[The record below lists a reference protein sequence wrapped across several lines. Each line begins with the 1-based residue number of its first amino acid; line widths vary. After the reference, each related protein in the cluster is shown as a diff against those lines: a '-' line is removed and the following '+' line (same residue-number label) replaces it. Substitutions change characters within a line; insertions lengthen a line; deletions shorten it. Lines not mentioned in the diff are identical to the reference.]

1 MRGFK
6 NSCFGRV
13 FKENIMRY
21 WPTYENGKYVDE
33 YGTLTDLSDVVRND
47 LNPEFIFDETIEMPD
62 AVNKVMEE
70 LNYA

>member
-1 MRGFK
+1 
-6 NSCFGRV
+6 
-13 FKENIMRY
+13 MRY

-33 YGTLTDLSDVVRND
+33 YGTLIDLSDVVRND